1 MKFIV
6 HESPARRG
14 DSNYVARVDLAPFGL
29 EGEMEQLWLR
39 NLGDGQFSVCC
50 IPFRAYG
57 LALDDV
63 VGLSADGTTIT
74 RLVRRSGRRALRIL
88 FIAFPDLADV
98 LEQIGSEVLRLGLMS
113 ELSGDRHIAI
123 DVPPEEGVTR
133 IMEIA
138 QRGEASSTAYWEWAD
153 AVPFVA
159 ART

>member
-88 FIAFPDLADV
+88 FIA
-98 LEQIGSEVLRLGLMS
+98 IGSEVLRLGLMS